1 MSACMQARGTT
12 RVPATGLGP
21 LLLAVHPNEAI
32 TPCLR
37 QFMPG
42 LANYQFMQTYGADGY
57 TQVAFHKHNT
67 LGLSADYFDP
77 TTGLV
82 IRAEGSWS
90 HNVLINDTTS
100 FDWTANNDVL
110 QWVVGADS
118 QFFIRPLN
126 KDRTFFGSM
135 QVFGKHLPGASSI
148 GRIGAVPRLSS
159 YIFTSFL
166 QTHYY
171 RDRIIPLVFAAH
183 DTLGTDAEIGG
194 NVEWLIN
201 NHWSAQVGA
210 TAFLGKANRF
220 DLSWDSAVHAGCLGR
235 VPACTPNESNYT
247 EQTFGLAQE
256 PLGAFRNVYNEIW
269 TRLRYRF

>member
-1 MSACMQARGTT
+1 L
-12 RVPATGLGP
+12 V
-21 LLLAVHPNEAI
+21 VHPNQ
-32 TPCLR
+32 TLPPCIKA
-37 QFMPG
+37 PG
-42 LANYQFMQTYGADGY
+42 SGIEGIANYQFMQSFGADGY
-57 TQVAFHKHNT
+57 SEVAFHKHNT

-77 TTGLV
+77 TTGAV
-82 IRAEGSWS
+82 IRVESSWS

-110 QWVVGADS
+110 QWVIGADE

-135 QVFGKHLPGASSI
+135 QVFGHYLPGASSL
-148 GRIGAVPRLSS
+148 GRTGAVPRLSS
-159 YIFTSFL
+159 YIFTAFL

-171 RDRIIPLVFAAH
+171 RDRIIPLVFGAW
-183 DTLGTDAEIGG
+183 DTLGTDGELGG

-201 NHWSAQVGA
+201 NHWSAQIGA

-220 DLSWDSAVHAGCLGR
+220 DLSWDSAVHAGCLAPAFGGR
-235 VPACTPNESNYT
+235 AHAPCTPSQSNYT

-256 PLGAFRNVYNEIW
+256 PLGAFRNVYDEIW